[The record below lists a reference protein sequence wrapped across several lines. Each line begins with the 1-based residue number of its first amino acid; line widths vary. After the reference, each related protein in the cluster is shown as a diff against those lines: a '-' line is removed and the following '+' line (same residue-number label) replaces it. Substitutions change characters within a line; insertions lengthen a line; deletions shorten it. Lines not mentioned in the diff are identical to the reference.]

1 MTKIFYGTLWIILT
15 VIGVI
20 LMIPYGLL
28 QIITEKI
35 EDILEILEFKM
46 MNKKGEKNGCNTEF

>member
-15 VIGVI
+15 VIGVA

-46 MNKKGEKNGCNTEF
+46 MNKKGEKKWM

>member
-15 VIGVI
+15 VIGVA

-35 EDILEILEFKM
+35 EDILEILECEM